1 MVKTINKISGK
12 LILIIAFIRIKY
24 SASFKSKFLKSK
36 KNIEQSLSKNFTL
49 PINLSISIISIEDKR
64 YYTHEGI
71 DIYSIFR
78 AILKN
83 IISTRIEGAST
94 INQQLIRN
102 ITNDRELNLKRK
114 FNEVLL
120 AVLIDYVFTKDEIL
134 NAYVNLY
141 EFNSCKGISDFCKT
155 EEYNLSKLSHFE
167 CYELAARF
175 KYPSI
180 NRTNYIRYLKRVRI
194 IEKKCKLRLLL
205 TPKP

>member
-12 LILIIAFIRIKY
+12 LILIIALIRIKY
-24 SASFKSKFLKSK
+24 SASFRNKYLKSK
-36 KNIEQSLSKNFTL
+36 KNIEQSQRKNFAL
-49 PINLSISIISIEDKR
+49 PINFTTSIISIEDKR
-64 YYTHEGI
+64 YFTHKGI
-71 DIYSIFR
+71 DTHSIFR

-83 IISTRIEGAST
+83 ITSTRIEGAST

-120 AVLIDYVFTKDEIL
+120 AVLIDYEFTKDEIL

-141 EFNSCKGISDFCKT
+141 EFNTCKGISDFCKT
-155 EEYNLSKLSHFE
+155 EKYDLSKLSHFE

-180 NRTNYIRYLKRVRI
+180 NRANYIRYLKRVRT
-194 IEKKCKLRLLL
+194 IEIKQM
-205 TPKP
+205 